1 MPKIKALVETAR
13 QLIQQAATMREEATK
28 MEDANL
34 RETLLKAANECE
46 EGARS
51 LINGLRGDERKSP
64 VSNLSGFRNRP
75 LGILTF
81 WEDLKSAPVVLEL
94 GICADRPHHLDG
106 RVCYSVWSIYD
117 YVMAASLRDY
127 LLTVL
132 REGQQFS
139 LKLDIIGAA
148 LLIRADIDERL
159 VAERVQLFFGDGC

>member
-1 MPKIKALVETAR
+1 LNFG
-13 QLIQQAATMREEATK
+13 
-28 MEDANL
+28 DL
-34 RETLLKAANECE
+34 R
-46 EGARS
+46 
-51 LINGLRGDERKSP
+51 
-64 VSNLSGFRNRP
+64 VNRA

-106 RVCYSVWSIYD
+106 RVYYSVRSIYD
-117 YVMAASLRDY
+117 YVVAASLRDY